1 MAFYALDRGEYDALT
16 FQELRAYRA
25 WMLGPSQPTED
36 VEDEV

>member
-1 MAFYALDRGEYDALT
+1 MAFYALDRDEYDELT

-36 VEDEV
+36 ADEG